1 MEEYNI
7 DKIINDIDFEG
18 NMLKR
23 EGNLLL
29 SNNEINVLERYD
41 INYKKCMN
49 MHELIYLIEDY
60 LDNSYDDALEDLE
73 DVSTSIAE
81 RNYYMNTNK

>member
-1 MEEYNI
+1 M
-7 DKIINDIDFEG
+7 
-18 NMLKR
+18 
-23 EGNLLL
+23 
-29 SNNEINVLERYD
+29 S
-41 INYKKCMN
+41 